1 MSVGYRTQGSRL
13 MGSEQDKEMWIDH
26 ARIRYIRYNDLL
38 EPACLACA
46 EIAPQNPHVQSEL
59 ARYKKEFDNMQKD
72 SR

>member
-1 MSVGYRTQGSRL
+1 MPVRLTYGTSVLRKLTVVDS
-13 MGSEQDKEMWIDH
+13 
-26 ARIRYIRYNDLL
+26 
-38 EPACLACA
+38 ACA